1 MADFVKIIEFFVFI
15 ISAIQMIIFS
25 EDCRKEIGALWG
37 EYNRED
43 LVFEDKGEDCKY
55 CAGNDAAQ

>member
-1 MADFVKIIEFFVFI
+1 VDDKLPRQFSVDELYVRR
-15 ISAIQMIIFS
+15 FS
-25 EDCRKEIGALWG
+25 EDCRKKIGALG
-37 EYNRED
+37 SEYNRED